1 MSNPESSDGPREGDD
16 CWRLE
21 RADRAAVVID
31 AADYFKLAR
40 QAMMRATK
48 QILLIGWDFDT
59 RIHLDRSDDSSDAP
73 TALGPFITWLAKQ
86 KPELQIYILKWDVG
100 ALKLLARG
108 STIFRLIRWA
118 RHDQIHF
125 KLDGAHATGA
135 SHHQKILVVDDAVAF
150 CGGIDMT
157 GSRWDTRKHL
167 HDDSRRKRPF
177 TRRRYPPWHDATM
190 AVDGAAAK
198 ALGEFGR
205 YRWEAASGEQLES
218 PAAESDPWPPDLIP
232 NFEEVDVAIARTRGA
247 FGESNEVREI
257 EAAFVSH
264 IRAAKNFI
272 YAESQFFA
280 SRVIAE
286 EIAKRLSEEDGPEF
300 VLINPIEAESWLE
313 EEAMG
318 PARSEIVKALKSE
331 DSRGRMRIYTPVTDG
346 DADIYV
352 HAKIMIVDDL
362 LLHIGSANLNN
373 RSMGLDSECDLIL
386 DAAIPSNASAAP
398 AIAALRNDL
407 LGEHLGVGPA
417 KVEDVLRSTSSLI
430 TTIEQLRGNGRTL
443 KPFDPPEWSSV
454 HRAIAEGEKLDPEGP
469 SDRSELTGD
478 FRKGK

>member
-1 MSNPESSDGPREGDD
+1 
-16 CWRLE
+16 
-21 RADRAAVVID
+21 
-31 AADYFKLAR
+31 
-40 QAMMRATK
+40 
-48 QILLIGWDFDT
+48 
-59 RIHLDRSDDSSDAP
+59 
-73 TALGPFITWLAKQ
+73 
-86 KPELQIYILKWDVG
+86 
-100 ALKLLARG
+100 
-108 STIFRLIRWA
+108 
-118 RHDQIHF
+118 
-125 KLDGAHATGA
+125 
-135 SHHQKILVVDDAVAF
+135 
-150 CGGIDMT
+150 
-157 GSRWDTRKHL
+157 
-167 HDDSRRKRPF
+167 
-177 TRRRYPPWHDATM
+177 
-190 AVDGAAAK
+190 
-198 ALGEFGR
+198 
-205 YRWEAASGEQLES
+205 
-218 PAAESDPWPPDLIP
+218 
-232 NFEEVDVAIARTRGA
+232 
-247 FGESNEVREI
+247 
-257 EAAFVSH
+257 
-264 IRAAKNFI
+264 
-272 YAESQFFA
+272 
-280 SRVIAE
+280 
-286 EIAKRLSEEDGPEF
+286 
-300 VLINPIEAESWLE
+300 INPIEAESWLE

-318 PARSEIVKALKSE
+318 SARSEIVKALKSE
-331 DSRGRMRIYTPVTDG
+331 DSCGRMRIYTPVTDG